1 MASVSDVMRHGV
13 DEVLVLTLPGVP
25 RNISFHEMKEDLLCL
40 PGVEAVHSL
49 NIWSLTLDKVVVS
62 VHLAV
67 GEYGVLYPVSP
78 KIAWFN

>member
-1 MASVSDVMRHGV
+1 MF
-13 DEVLVLTLPGVP
+13 VLMLKGVP
-25 RNISFHEMKEDLLCL
+25 RNISYHEMKQDLMWL

-67 GEYGVLYPVSP
+67 GAFHVLYTVAQ
-78 KIAWFN
+78 KIPTICCCKSKDVKIFHKVV